1 MIHYYYI
8 LLILTSVLSS
18 VFTVILLNKDRISVQ
33 WANYKNRRKTRK
45 YKQQLELLEPVIKKI
60 VLDYLKELSINGESN
75 DIN

>member
-33 WANYKNRRKTRK
+33 WANYRNRRKTRK